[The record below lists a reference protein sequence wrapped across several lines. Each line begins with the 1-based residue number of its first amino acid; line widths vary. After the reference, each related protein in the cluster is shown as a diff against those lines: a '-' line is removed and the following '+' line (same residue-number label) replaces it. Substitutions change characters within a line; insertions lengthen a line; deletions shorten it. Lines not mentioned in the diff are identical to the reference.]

1 MLKKWNLFYSWKMLV
16 VVALV
21 GVAAVISLRIELPN
35 DIDSFTQIRPVTH
48 SSDDKL
54 RDQNTVSSNSLE
66 KQAGEVELTER
77 IVKLESS
84 FKALRSQ
91 LTTSD
96 VNEQLAKLESSLEA
110 LNSQLTD
117 NKTNAKST
125 QEVDMPDDVSKNLE
139 ALEREQ
145 TDSLVSFLDQQIYY
159 DGMDAVWSGTT
170 KAEIAEAF
178 TDDVLLNAVD
188 CYSTLC
194 RISADHA
201 NRDSEQTFI
210 QKLIGLEAFLDTDAF
225 IERHENDDGSI
236 STRIF
241 IARGGHRLPDPA
253 TR

>member
-1 MLKKWNLFYSWKMLV
+1 MSKKWNLFYSWKMSV
-16 VVALV
+16 VVTLI
-21 GVAAVISLRIELPN
+21 GVAAVISLRLALTKDIE
-35 DIDSFTQIRPVTH
+35 SFTLIHPVTH
-48 SSDDKL
+48 SLDDKL
-54 RDQNTVSSNSLE
+54 ADQNAVNIGSLE

-84 FKALRSQ
+84 LKALRSQ
-91 LTTSD
+91 LANNEI
-96 VNEQLAKLESSLEA
+96 NEQIAKQESSLKA
-110 LNSQLTD
+110 LSSQLTGD
-117 NKTNAKST
+117 EMNATSN
-125 QEVDMPDDVSKNLE
+125 QEVDMPDDVSMNLE
-139 ALEREQ
+139 ALERAQ
-145 TDSLVSFLDQQIYY
+145 TDSLVSFLDQQIYF
-159 DGMDAVWSGTT
+159 DGVDAVWSGTT

-178 TDDVLLNAVD
+178 TEDVFLNAVD

-201 NRDSEQTFI
+201 NQDAEQNFI

-253 TR
+253 TQ